1 MILGGVVVP
10 HPTLII
16 PDVGLG
22 KEKEI
27 QDIIDSYEEIAKGIG
42 KLEPDT
48 IILISPLNY
57 YSIDENI
64 LKIVKQKRNLYDFF
78 F

>member
-16 PDVGLG
+16 PDVGMG

-27 QDIIDSYEEIAKGIG
+27 QKTIDSYEEIAKGIG
-42 KLEPDT
+42 KLEADT

-64 LKIVKQKRNLYDFF
+64 LEIVK
-78 F
+78 

>member
-1 MILGGVVVP
+1 MILGRVVVP
-10 HPTLII
+10 HLSLII

-22 KEKEI
+22 IEKEI
-27 QDIIDSYEEIAKGIG
+27 QKTIDSYEEIAKGIG

>member
-64 LKIVKQKRNLYDFF
+64 LEIVK
-78 F
+78 

>member
-22 KEKEI
+22 KEIEI
-27 QDIIDSYEEIAKGIG
+27 QDTIVSYEEIAKGIG
-42 KLEPDT
+42 KLEADT

>member
-10 HPTLII
+10 HPPLII

-22 KEKEI
+22 REKEI
-27 QDIIDSYEEIAKGIG
+27 QDTIDSYEEIAKGIG
-42 KLEPDT
+42 KLEADT

>member
-16 PDVGLG
+16 PDVGMG

-27 QDIIDSYEEIAKGIG
+27 QKTIDSYEEIAKGIG
-42 KLEPDT
+42 KLEADT

>member
-42 KLEPDT
+42 KLEADT